1 MPKRVGV
8 TLISGPF
15 QNKRPVWCKRL
26 QVWTAVIEQNDV
38 LITAARLTTSLL
50 HINRCAFH
58 KQQPD
63 CFFFGFCIHDI
74 IGLDLEKRGG
84 PPSELQTRKPP
95 DIRPWDAIELHI
107 AAATSFE
114 WCSRPTNRD
123 LLWRPFMFPT
133 KSKTKLKAIICVL
146 PQGGHLTGNN
156 YVVVALSRNLVFL
169 YETFASI
176 YTVYLYLELESLLI
190 III

>member
-1 MPKRVGV
+1 MFW
-8 TLISGPF
+8 S
-15 QNKRPVWCKRL
+15 RPPGSRHHC
-26 QVWTAVIEQNDV
+26 
-38 LITAARLTTSLL
+38 L
-50 HINRCAFH
+50 HVNRCAFH

-63 CFFFGFCIHDI
+63 CFFCFLFFQFCVYDI

-84 PPSELQTRKPP
+84 PPPELQTWKTTRRQTVRR
-95 DIRPWDAIELHI
+95 DRASHRSGNI
-107 AAATSFE
+107 ARVI
-114 WCSRPTNRD
+114 CYGD
-123 LLWRPFMFPT
+123 LFMFPT
-133 KSKTKLKAIICVL
+133 KSKTKLKAIICAL